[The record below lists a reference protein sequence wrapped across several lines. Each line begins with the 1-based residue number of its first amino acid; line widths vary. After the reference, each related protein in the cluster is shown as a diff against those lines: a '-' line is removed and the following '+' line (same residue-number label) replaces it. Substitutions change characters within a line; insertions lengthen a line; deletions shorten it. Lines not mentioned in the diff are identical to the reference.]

1 MQIQNNT
8 LIAEC
13 SAYDFKEMLER
24 KKVKSWLKSVSAFAN
39 TDGGSLFYG
48 VNDNGVIVG
57 LENPQ
62 ADADF
67 ISEMI
72 KARLDP
78 VPEVQLIPIEHEGH
92 TLLKVKVKAGT
103 LTPYY
108 YYQDGTRTAYVRVG
122 NESVECNSQQL
133 LSLVLKGTHMT
144 WDSLPTQVD
153 ASKHSFIILANT
165 FREQTHQ
172 EWNDKYLES
181 FGLVTPDSKLTN
193 AGLLFVDN
201 CTVFQSRIFCTRWT
215 GLYKDDAISS
225 VEHRANLVL
234 LLKYGMDFIKN
245 YYNWMLSVRGL
256 AKSTAFERVN
266 TLKWLMY
273 LAMDEGWI
281 HKHPFK
287 KFVCKPEY
295 KKRPFLSEE
304 DLQRVISVKLSYRR
318 QQAIRDMFVFMC
330 FSGLA
335 HADLKELSYR
345 NVHTDSDGNTWLVGN
360 RVKTKAPYV
369 VKLLPIAV
377 ELIEKYRGVNE
388 FKVSP
393 DRVFP
398 VGEIGS
404 MEDSLK
410 RIGEK
415 TGCSVRVS
423 PHTAKHNSFVI

>member
-1 MQIQNNT
+1 MQIHNNT

-48 VNDNGVIVG
+48 VNDDGVIVG

-92 TLLKVKVKAGT
+92 TLLEVKVKAGT

-165 FREQTHQ
+165 FREQ
-172 EWNDKYLES
+172 
-181 FGLVTPDSKLTN
+181 
-193 AGLLFVDN
+193 
-201 CTVFQSRIFCTRWT
+201 
-215 GLYKDDAISS
+215 
-225 VEHRANLVL
+225 
-234 LLKYGMDFIKN
+234 GM
-245 YYNWMLSVRGL
+245 
-256 AKSTAFERVN
+256 
-266 TLKWLMY
+266 
-273 LAMDEGWI
+273 
-281 HKHPFK
+281 P
-287 KFVCKPEY
+287 
-295 KKRPFLSEE
+295 
-304 DLQRVISVKLSYRR
+304 
-318 QQAIRDMFVFMC
+318 FVF
-330 FSGLA
+330 
-335 HADLKELSYR
+335 YR
-345 NVHTDSDGNTWLVGN
+345 NKLNFRH
-360 RVKTKAPYV
+360 RVKSCLYHFTDK
-369 VKLLPIAV
+369 I
-377 ELIEKYRGVNE
+377 
-388 FKVSP
+388 S
-393 DRVFP
+393 
-398 VGEIGS
+398 IGLWILQTYNHTS
-404 MEDSLK
+404 IYILK
-410 RIGEK
+410 RICRKGQSL
-415 TGCSVRVS
+415 THCLTI
-423 PHTAKHNSFVI
+423 HTTQNTHIKRGGITT